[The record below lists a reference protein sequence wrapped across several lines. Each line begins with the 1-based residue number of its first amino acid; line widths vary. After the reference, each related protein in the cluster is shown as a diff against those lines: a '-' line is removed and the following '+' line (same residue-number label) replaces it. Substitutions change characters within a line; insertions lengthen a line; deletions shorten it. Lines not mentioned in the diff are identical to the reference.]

1 MKKII
6 FNQNEIIPLKV
17 FALLVTVIAFY
28 ACSHSPFT
36 KAYLSIDQVVD
47 DINKEYIHF
56 EGIGYIKSAKI
67 YKFYSQDKIVD
78 LHVKIKDFPD
88 ELLKQGINNNVFNLK
103 QKLSVD
109 LFQTVIQGM
118 EEKHRI
124 LFDSIAS
131 FKYSVRLNLQA
142 TNDTAIGVI
151 TLSPQIIKQAI
162 HKEKI
167 VDEHEVP
174 LLVFCKFVNILLPL
188 KDDIGIWKSVSLDQ
202 NNIIYTTD
210 VFDKDFPLNEMKKD
224 NDVMQEIRADI
235 INSYKAGQSY
245 YTRNTLFHLY
255 MSDRG
260 IRYVYHGTE
269 SNENLIIQLSRQD
282 ISDLLDNKI

>member
-1 MKKII
+1 
-6 FNQNEIIPLKV
+6 
-17 FALLVTVIAFY
+17 
-28 ACSHSPFT
+28 
-36 KAYLSIDQVVD
+36 
-47 DINKEYIHF
+47 
-56 EGIGYIKSAKI
+56 
-67 YKFYSQDKIVD
+67 
-78 LHVKIKDFPD
+78 
-88 ELLKQGINNNVFNLK
+88 
-103 QKLSVD
+103 
-109 LFQTVIQGM
+109 M

-131 FKYSVRLNLQA
+131 FKYSVRFNFQA

-151 TLSPQIIKQAI
+151 TLSPQNIKQAI

-167 VDEHEVP
+167 VDEHEVA
-174 LLVFCKFVNILLPL
+174 LLVFCKFANILLPL

-245 YTRNTLFHLY
+245 YTRNILFHLY

-260 IRYVYHGTE
+260 IRYVYHGTK

-282 ISDLLDNKI
+282 ISDLLDKKI

>member
-1 MKKII
+1 MRKN
-6 FNQNEIIPLKV
+6 FLNQNKNKLKV
-17 FALLVTVIAFY
+17 FALLVTIVVFY

-47 DINKEYIHF
+47 DINKEYIYF
-56 EGIGYIKSAKI
+56 DGIGYIRSAKI

-78 LHVKIKDFPD
+78 LHVKNTDFPD

-109 LFQTVIQGM
+109 LFQTLIQGM

-131 FKYSVRLNLQA
+131 FKYSVRFNLQA
-142 TNDTAIGVI
+142 TNDTAIGAI
-151 TLSPQIIKQAI
+151 TLSPQNIKQAI

-174 LLVFCKFVNILLPL
+174 LLVFCKFANILLPL

-235 INSYKAGQSY
+235 INSYKSGQSY

-260 IRYVYHGTE
+260 IRYVYHGTK

-282 ISDLLDNKI
+282 ISDLLDK

>member
-1 MKKII
+1 MRKNIY
-6 FNQNEIIPLKV
+6 NQNEKKPLKV
-17 FALLVTVIAFY
+17 FSLFVTIVAFF

-47 DINKEYIHF
+47 DINKEFIYF
-56 EGIGYIKSAKI
+56 DGIGYIKSAKI

-78 LHVKIKDFPD
+78 LHVKNEDFPD

-109 LFQTVIQGM
+109 LFQTLIQGM

-131 FKYSVRLNLQA
+131 FKYSVRFNFQA

-151 TLSPQIIKQAI
+151 TLSPQNIKQAI

-202 NNIIYTTD
+202 NNIIYTID

-260 IRYVYHGTE
+260 IRYVYHGTK

-282 ISDLLDNKI
+282 ISDLLDK